1 MFAKEEHMLTLTDT
15 AGVVVR
21 EIVSRNGGAGPAG
34 QAQAAAHPASHPVGE
49 AENADATQFGVA
61 VAPTPEEHDAVVEA
75 HGARVY
81 LGERATRAL
90 DDKTLDAHVDED
102 GRVAF
107 DLLPQHP

>member
-1 MFAKEEHMLTLTDT
+1 MLTLTDT

-21 EIVSRNGGAGPAG
+21 EIVSRNGGD
-34 QAQAAAHPASHPVGE
+34 AQAGLRIE